1 MRLVFYILLLNPLVI
16 AGLDAAAWLRLGVPT
31 LIAVLALPVVAW
43 TLLGPSSP
51 ERRLWSY
58 LAGVQTF
65 YASIIGGVYVIAQ
78 GASGGNDYLLGTGIL
93 LLLPALVIL
102 ALVALAN

>member
-1 MRLVFYILLLNPLVI
+1 MRLALYILLLNPLVI
-16 AGLDAAAWLRLGVPT
+16 AALDALAWLRVGVPT
-31 LIAVLALPVVAW
+31 LIALLALPVAAW
-43 TLLGPSSP
+43 ALMGPKAP

-78 GASGGNDYLLGTGIL
+78 GASGGNDYLLGAGIL